1 MDEKTKEILEQGIV
15 ERSQI
20 AFVRMR
26 KAVPRFDALVK
37 EVVAL
42 SEEVEHCA
50 GISPAAREQVR
61 QFLSRSSEV
70 DAEFQK
76 YLYIQGAK
84 DCVEMLRELGVIR

>member
-1 MDEKTKEILEQGIV
+1 MDDKIKELLEQGFV

-20 AFVRMR
+20 AFTRMR
-26 KAVPRFDALVK
+26 EAVPRFDELVNELVRDTLMLETK
-37 EVVAL
+37 
-42 SEEVEHCA
+42 HQ
-50 GISPAAREQVR
+50 GAREQVR

-76 YLYIQGAK
+76 YLYIQAAR

>member
-1 MDEKTKEILEQGIV
+1 MDDKIKELLEQGFV

-20 AFVRMR
+20 AFTRMR
-26 KAVPRFDALVK
+26 EAVPRFDELVN
-37 EVVAL
+37 ELVSL
-42 SEEVEHCA
+42 SEEVEHYA
-50 GISPAAREQVR
+50 GISEGAREQVR

-76 YLYIQGAK
+76 YLYIQAAR

>member
-1 MDEKTKEILEQGIV
+1 MDDKIKELLEQGFV

-20 AFVRMR
+20 AFARMR
-26 KAVPRFDALVK
+26 EAVPRFDDLVN
-37 EVVAL
+37 ELVSL

-50 GISPAAREQVR
+50 GILEGAREQVR

-76 YLYIQGAK
+76 YLYIQGTR
-84 DCVEMLRELGVIR
+84 DCVEMLRELGIIR